1 MVWKWKLLAALWQ
14 TKVHLKDWMWWILH
28 SSWHIENIF
37 HVIAPLKFQITID
50 VSPPHEGSVHDG
62 IRGEPEVDYQQDLH
76 TDAYWEGFFDRESG
90 VEYYQYVFSDH
101 CLTNSEFTNST
112 QVFIFVVS
120 FLKFYI
126 SRILISQII
135 SRINHFLDN

>member
-1 MVWKWKLLAALWQ
+1 MKTTCICRCDKLKCIWKIKCCE
-14 TKVHLKDWMWWILH
+14 VYIHR
-28 SSWHIENIF
+28 WHEEDIF

-76 TDAYWEGFFDRESG
+76 IDAYWEGFFDRESG

-101 CLTNSEFTNST
+101 CLTNSEFINST
-112 QVFIFVVS
+112 QVFIFVVN

-126 SRILISQII
+126 HITYL
-135 SRINHFLDN
+135 N

>member
-1 MVWKWKLLAALWQ
+1 
-14 TKVHLKDWMWWILH
+14 
-28 SSWHIENIF
+28 
-37 HVIAPLKFQITID
+37 LKFQITID

-126 SRILISQII
+126 SCILISQII

>member
-1 MVWKWKLLAALWQ
+1 M
-14 TKVHLKDWMWWILH
+14 HLNFNNDK
-28 SSWHIENIF
+28 ENIF

-76 TDAYWEGFFDRESG
+76 IDAYWDGFFDRESG

-101 CLTNSEFTNST
+101 CLTNSEFKNNT
-112 QVFIFVVS
+112 QVYIFVVS
-120 FLKFYI
+120 VLE
-126 SRILISQII
+126 ILHFMH
-135 SRINHFLDN
+135 IN